1 MPIRAFVNPN
11 HLSFIASGAVFALE
25 LEAPLVHTWVIYAII
40 GVLMALLLWRVA
52 TQWKNRS
59 QEAQNL
65 RITVI
70 IWSFLVA
77 LWPLGFLAGRL
88 SEIVCD
94 HPHSKAV
101 EQC

>member
-25 LEAPLVHTWVIYAII
+25 LETPFFHTWVIYAII
-40 GVLMALLLWRVA
+40 SVLMALLLWRVA
-52 TQWKNRS
+52 TQRKDRS

-70 IWSFLVA
+70 ILVVLGGVMAAWLFGGA
-77 LWPLGFLAGRL
+77 LIENR
-88 SEIVCD
+88 
-94 HPHSKAV
+94 
-101 EQC
+101 Q

>member
-1 MPIRAFVNPN
+1 MPIRAFVNPS
-11 HLSFIASGAVFALE
+11 HLSFIASGGVFALE
-25 LEAPLVHTWVIYAII
+25 LEAPFVHTWVIYAII

-70 IWSFLVA
+70 ILVVLGGAMAAWLFGGA
-77 LWPLGFLAGRL
+77 LIGNRL
-88 SEIVCD
+88 
-94 HPHSKAV
+94 
-101 EQC
+101 